1 MAAKSFCNQEIQVI
15 DNKVQASKL
24 LLWYKSDFGESD
36 NEVLETI
43 CQYITDET
51 LKQNVLQ
58 IKDATN
64 TKSDQDGKIIFKDY
78 NWKLNSK

>member
-58 IKDATN
+58 IKDATTDTN
-64 TKSDQDGKIIFKDY
+64 DQDGKIIFKDY

>member
-43 CQYITDET
+43 CQYITNET
-51 LKQNVLQ
+51 LKQHVLH
-58 IKDATN
+58 IKNATN
-64 TKSDQDGKIIFKDY
+64 NDQDGKIIFKDY

>member
-43 CQYITDET
+43 CQYITNET
-51 LKQNVLQ
+51 LKRNVLQ

-64 TKSDQDGKIIFKDY
+64 NDQDGKIIFKDY

>member
-36 NEVLETI
+36 NEVLGTI
-43 CQYITDET
+43 CQYITNET
-51 LKQNVLQ
+51 LKQNVLL
-58 IKDATN
+58 A
-64 TKSDQDGKIIFKDY
+64 
-78 NWKLNSK
+78 LHEP

>member
-36 NEVLETI
+36 NEVLGTI

-64 TKSDQDGKIIFKDY
+64 NDQDGKIIFKDY

>member
-58 IKDATN
+58 IKDAN
-64 TKSDQDGKIIFKDY
+64 DQDGKIIFKDY